1 MSEKQ
6 RVEENQ
12 RETTVSAK
20 QQDFLFIV
28 LLFYFVLGEVD
39 IVIYH
44 LKSLLEAGVPACDM
58 AVIAP
63 YNLQVH

>member
-20 QQDFLFIV
+20 QQRFLVYCAFI
-28 LLFYFVLGEVD
+28 FFVLGEVD